1 MSIKINPELLKVAK
15 AVRQAQ
21 AINEI
26 LSKGEMDDND
36 MRKLLKTV
44 GIKDEHINEIM
55 EAKKKYDE
63 TGDPEP
69 VIEAVAAAFGIPAD
83 ELKKWV
89 ASVDIIGTIL
99 RLT

>member
-1 MSIKINPELLKVAK
+1 MGIKINPELLKVAK

-26 LSKGEMDDND
+26 LSKGEMGNND

-44 GIKDEHINEIM
+44 GIKDEHIDSIM

-99 RLT
+99 KLT